1 MEDKMAAGA
10 FGRDGSHVAEPCVLL
25 FSLFMSRLLICVVF
39 SDYKANSENNPLN
52 IAATRLASLERGIE
66 RRYFKQPLRDE

>member
-1 MEDKMAAGA
+1 MGTLGIMGEMAATSLNLVSCCSACYIA
-10 FGRDGSHVAEPCVLL
+10 FVDLCGEL
-25 FSLFMSRLLICVVF
+25 F

-66 RRYFKQPLRDE
+66 RRYFKQPLRNE